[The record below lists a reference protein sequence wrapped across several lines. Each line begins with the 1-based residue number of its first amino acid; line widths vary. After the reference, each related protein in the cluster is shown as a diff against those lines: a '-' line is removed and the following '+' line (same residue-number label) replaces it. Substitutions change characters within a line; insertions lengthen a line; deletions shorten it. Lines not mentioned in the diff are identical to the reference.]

1 MMKDTITAIA
11 TPPGRGGIGIIRVSG
26 SSAESISKS
35 ILKTLPESKIAHIGC
50 FYDDDEVIDQGIALF
65 FKNPHSFTGEDT
77 LELHAH
83 GGPVVLDRLLQAV
96 VKNGARL
103 AEPGEFSKRAFLNG
117 KIDLAQAESIADLI
131 DASSQQAAKS
141 AIRSLQG
148 EFSKRIHE
156 LVEQITELRKYVEA
170 SIDFTEED
178 LDLLGD
184 GKVSEKLNAI
194 LNQLA
199 RVQVSARQGV
209 LLREGM
215 TVVIAGKPNVGKST
229 LLNALSGR
237 DSAIVTDIPGTT
249 RDVLR
254 EYIQLDGMPLH
265 IIDTAG
271 LRDSEDVIEQEGVRR
286 AREEMEKADCVLFMV
301 DSDDEMPESGTI
313 IRNKIDLTNEL
324 PRVSSRNLL
333 SPSSSSRNLLS
344 PSSSSRNLRS
354 KYPGSRELN
363 QTIIYISAKQ
373 QFGIELLK
381 NHLKEIMGF
390 NATSESAFI
399 ARRRHLEA
407 LDKAHQFLVT
417 AQDDFKSIEL
427 LAENLH
433 LAQNAL
439 SEITGAFT
447 SDDLLGLIFS
457 SFCVGK

>member
-1 MMKDTITAIA
+1 MKDTITAIA
-11 TPPGRGGIGIIRVSG
+11 TPPGRGGVGIIRVSG
-26 SSAESISKS
+26 SSAENISKS
-35 ILKTLPESKIAHIGC
+35 ILKILPKSKIAHIGC
-50 FYDDDEVIDQGIALF
+50 FYDGDEVIDQGIALF

-96 VKNGARL
+96 VKKGARL

-148 EFSKRIHE
+148 EFSKRIYE
-156 LVEQITELRKYVEA
+156 LVEQMTELRKYVEA
-170 SIDFTEED
+170 SIDFTEEEI
-178 LDLLGD
+178 DLLAD
-184 GKVSEKLNAI
+184 GKVAEKLNAI
-194 LNQLA
+194 LTQLA
-199 RVQVSARQGV
+199 SVQASARQGV

-271 LRDSEDVIEQEGVRR
+271 LRESEDVIEQEGVRR
-286 AREEMEKADCVLFMV
+286 ARKEMEKADCVLFMV
-301 DSDDEMPESGTI
+301 DSDDAMPDFGTI
-313 IRNKIDLTNEL
+313 IRNKIDLINES
-324 PRVSSRNLL
+324 PRVSVRGAL
-333 SPSSSSRNLLS
+333 SSSRGLTA
-344 PSSSSRNLRS
+344 
-354 KYPGSRELN
+354 GSRKLN
-363 QTIIYISAKQ
+363 QTIIYISAKKQ
-373 QFGIELLK
+373 LGIDLLEK
-381 NHLKEIMGF
+381 HLKEIMGF
-390 NATSESAFI
+390 NAVSESAFI

-407 LDKAHQFLVT
+407 LEKAHQYLIA
-417 AQDDFKSIEL
+417 AQDDFESIEL

-439 SEITGAFT
+439 SEITGEFS

>member
-333 SPSSSSRNLLS
+333 SPSSSSRNL
-344 PSSSSRNLRS
+344 RS

>member
-83 GGPVVLDRLLQAV
+83 GGPIVLDRLLQAV

-194 LNQLA
+194 LNQ
-199 RVQVSARQGV
+199 
-209 LLREGM
+209 
-215 TVVIAGKPNVGKST
+215 
-229 LLNALSGR
+229 
-237 DSAIVTDIPGTT
+237 
-249 RDVLR
+249 
-254 EYIQLDGMPLH
+254 
-265 IIDTAG
+265 
-271 LRDSEDVIEQEGVRR
+271 
-286 AREEMEKADCVLFMV
+286 
-301 DSDDEMPESGTI
+301 
-313 IRNKIDLTNEL
+313 
-324 PRVSSRNLL
+324 
-333 SPSSSSRNLLS
+333 
-344 PSSSSRNLRS
+344 
-354 KYPGSRELN
+354 
-363 QTIIYISAKQ
+363 
-373 QFGIELLK
+373 
-381 NHLKEIMGF
+381 
-390 NATSESAFI
+390 
-399 ARRRHLEA
+399 
-407 LDKAHQFLVT
+407 
-417 AQDDFKSIEL
+417 
-427 LAENLH
+427 
-433 LAQNAL
+433 
-439 SEITGAFT
+439 
-447 SDDLLGLIFS
+447 
-457 SFCVGK
+457 